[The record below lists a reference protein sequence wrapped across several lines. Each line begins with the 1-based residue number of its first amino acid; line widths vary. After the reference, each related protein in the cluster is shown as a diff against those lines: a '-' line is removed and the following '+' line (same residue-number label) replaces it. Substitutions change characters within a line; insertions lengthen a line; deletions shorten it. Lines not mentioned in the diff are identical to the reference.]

1 MSDSN
6 EKLNDKVEDTESLA
20 RFLDQGSKFSNN
32 RVKHHAFHPPKG
44 TSTTSVFRS
53 DNCSNKFLI
62 EIGTNLKFEI
72 KAIASLLVKDV
83 RSIHSSIL
91 SVVSDA
97 KGDQHPRHAHIVFPI
112 KNDSNENFTK
122 IKDICMEI
130 AKCASLIKNSN
141 GEILSK
147 SISFE

>member
-6 EKLNDKVEDTESLA
+6 EKLNDQVKDTESLA
-20 RFLDQGSKFSNN
+20 RFLNQGGKFSNN

-53 DNCSNKFLI
+53 DNCPNKCLI
-62 EIGTNLKFEI
+62 EIGKKLGFNI
-72 KAIASLLVKDV
+72 KAIASVLVKDII
-83 RSIHSSIL
+83 SIHPPNV

-97 KGDQHPRHAHIVFPI
+97 KGNQHPRHAHIVFPV
-112 KNDSNENFTK
+112 KNNSNENFNK

-130 AKCASLIKNSN
+130 AKYASLIKNSN

-147 SISFE
+147 SASFE